1 MRKVLYTILAT
12 LLFSGGAAFAQASWA
27 GVSLGWPLL
36 QGYYGMEDALGNDL
50 DLRGRL
56 AIQPLGGIGFAVG
69 ADALYDAA
77 TLDDEG
83 NFLLYVG
90 GGPSIGTLV
99 GGFGFD
105 VTGLAGVEY
114 ALEDTSTT
122 IFGETRLGIGYSSEI
137 GIFPSYGAAL
147 GVNFYFN

>member
-36 QGYYGMEDALGNDL
+36 QGYYGMEDSLGENL

-56 AIQPLGGIGFAVG
+56 AIQPIGGVGFAVG
-69 ADALYDAA
+69 ADALYDAS
-77 TLDDEG
+77 TLGETDD
-83 NFLLYVG
+83 FLLYVG

-105 VTGLAGVEY
+105 VTGLVGVEY
-114 ALEDTSTT
+114 AFEDTSTT
-122 IFGETRLGIGYSSEI
+122 VFGETRLGVGYSSVL
-137 GIFPSYGAAL
+137 GVFPSYGAAL
-147 GVNFYFN
+147 GVNFYFQ